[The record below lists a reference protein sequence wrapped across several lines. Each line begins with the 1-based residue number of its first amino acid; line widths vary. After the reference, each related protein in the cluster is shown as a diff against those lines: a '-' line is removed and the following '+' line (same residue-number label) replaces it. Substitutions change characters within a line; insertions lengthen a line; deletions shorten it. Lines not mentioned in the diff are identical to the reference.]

1 MEKVEKKSKVKK
13 IFGIVRNVIFYIFLA
28 LCAFAVVMS
37 LASKKDSTG
46 AVNIFGHQMLFVQSD
61 SMGKSEFTDV
71 SDYDIGSIPVRSM
84 ILIETVPEDP
94 EAAAAWYDD
103 IEIGDVLTIRYTY
116 TTQETIT
123 HRVTDKQEKDGGYI
137 ITLKGDN
144 KTDENS
150 DTIEQIIDTTE
161 PAGSTFNYI
170 VGKVVWH
177 NHFIGLLIEAV
188 KKPVGIVGLV
198 IVPCLIIIIF
208 EVIRVVNAFGSEKKK
223 KYAEEKAQTNSE
235 LEELRRRL
243 EELQRQTE
251 ANANAQTNNQPQ
263 EIPPTTQPPQIPESL
278 EVAVAED
285 VASASSG
292 EVTDE
297 PTSEQNETAQEVA
310 KEETTED
317 IQPPVET
324 PTEDA
329 PVSDEGEDEQPK

>member
-46 AVNIFGHQMLFVQSD
+46 AVNIFGHQMLFVRSD

-144 KTDENS
+144 KTDENA
-150 DTIEQIIDTTE
+150 DTIEQTIDTTQ
-161 PAGSTFNYI
+161 ADTSFNYI

-177 NHFIGLLIEAV
+177 NYPLGLLIYAV
-188 KKPVGIVGLV
+188 KQPVGIVGLV

-208 EVIRVVNAFGSEKKK
+208 EIIRVVNAFGAEKKK

-263 EIPPTTQPPQIPESL
+263 EIPPTTQPPQIPESPEV
-278 EVAVAED
+278 EVAQD
-285 VASASSG
+285 VASASG

-324 PTEDA
+324 PTQDA